1 MYEYYV
7 DYTLYS
13 YIISSVSAIVC
24 KVKPIYIMGI
34 QSTKSEFPCTH
45 DGNRIYVMGFQY
57 THDGNRAYAMGNL
70 IYP

>member
-45 DGNRIYVMGFQY
+45 DGNRIYVWDFNIPMTGIEFTQWE
-57 THDGNRAYAMGNL
+57 
-70 IYP
+70 I